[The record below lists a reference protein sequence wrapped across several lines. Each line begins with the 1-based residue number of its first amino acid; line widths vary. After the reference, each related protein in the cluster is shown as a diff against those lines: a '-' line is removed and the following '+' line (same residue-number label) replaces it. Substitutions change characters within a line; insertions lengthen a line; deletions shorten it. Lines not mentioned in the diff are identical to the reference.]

1 MTRKKVKSK
10 KAKSKKTLR
19 KGGGPIQSKVKT
31 EKANPGRGRQ
41 PQRQPEPRPQQSE
54 EPSYAV
60 LPEKDMVTSV
70 RQLIKGKEYY
80 IESSYRSE
88 YSDFKK
94 EIGTFQGFA
103 DQVRI
108 DMNTLSWGP
117 VTTAYNNQVFA
128 VFNPVRQLKP
138 REKLL
143 EGNQFRN
150 VNHFRFYKKDNSR
163 SLTRLSEGL
172 HRTRPDIIPIPSDV
186 IRHIQE
192 FG

>member
-1 MTRKKVKSK
+1 MTRKKV
-10 KAKSKKTLR
+10 KSKKTLR
-19 KGGGPIQSKVKT
+19 KGGGPRQSKVKT
-31 EKANPGRGRQ
+31 EKAKPQ
-41 PQRQPEPRPQQSE
+41 PQRQPEPRPHAQP
-54 EPSYAV
+54 PSYAV
-60 LPEKDMVTSV
+60 LPEKDMVSSL

-138 REKLL
+138 IEQLL

-150 VNHFRFYKKDNSR
+150 VSHFRFYKKDNSR

-172 HRTRPDIIPIPSDV
+172 SRTRPDIIPIPSDV

>member
-10 KAKSKKTLR
+10 KVKSKKTLR
-19 KGGGPIQSKVKT
+19 KGGGPIQSKVKPEQTEQT
-31 EKANPGRGRQ
+31 EKAEQ
-41 PQRQPEPRPQQSE
+41 AEQTEKAEKAKEP
-54 EPSYAV
+54 AV

-108 DMNTLSWGP
+108 DRNTLSWGP

-128 VFNPVRQLKP
+128 VFNPVRQLNP
-138 REKLL
+138 RKKLL
-143 EGNQFRN
+143 KGNQFRN
-150 VNHFRFYKKDNSR
+150 LSHFRFYKKDN
-163 SLTRLSEGL
+163 LSYL
-172 HRTRPDIIPIPSDV
+172 NDIARIRPDIPSDS

-192 FG
+192 FVYTRI

>member
-10 KAKSKKTLR
+10 KAKSKKVKSKKTLR
-19 KGGGPIQSKVKT
+19 KGGGPIQSKVKPEQT
-31 EKANPGRGRQ
+31 EKAEQ
-41 PQRQPEPRPQQSE
+41 AEQTEKAEKAKEP
-54 EPSYAV
+54 AV

-80 IESSYRSE
+80 IESSSRSE

-108 DMNTLSWGP
+108 DRTLSWGP

-128 VFNPVRQLKP
+128 VFNPVRQLNP
-138 REKLL
+138 RKKLL
-143 EGNQFRN
+143 KGNQFRN
-150 VNHFRFYKKDNSR
+150 LSHFRFYKNDN
-163 SLTRLSEGL
+163 LSYL
-172 HRTRPDIIPIPSDV
+172 NDIARIRPDIPSDS

-192 FG
+192 FVYTRI